1 MNATV
6 SPQSVSPSR
15 VRWFYSAASLSL
27 LVLTFIG
34 FQLFYL
40 QGMAYPGRPLT
51 PPIRTLLIVHGC
63 LMTGWMLL
71 SVAQPLLVGTK
82 RVRWH
87 MRLGILGVVLAA
99 GIVIV
104 GVNVGIEA
112 ARFTPPDFL
121 LFGLNPKEF
130 MTVPVLGILM
140 FGLFV
145 LVGVLNRYRPSVHRP
160 TMLLASVSV
169 IGAALGRMGPLN
181 AIFAGTLW
189 EQLFGAFFTSVVLA
203 AIFLL
208 MKCLVFKSFDVWFAM
223 GFATFTA
230 SCAAITLIAK
240 TAAWDRF
247 ATFLLQ

>member
-1 MNATV
+1 MNTTGSA
-6 SPQSVSPSR
+6 QSVSPSR

-27 LVLTFIG
+27 LVLMFIG

-63 LMTGWMLL
+63 LMTAWMLL

-104 GVNVGIEA
+104 GVKVGIEA

-121 LFGLNPKEF
+121 LFGLTPKEF
-130 MTVPVLGILM
+130 LTVPVLGILM

-145 LVGVLNRYRPSVHRP
+145 LVGVLNRHRPLVHRP
-160 TMLLASVSV
+160 TMFLASVSV
-169 IGAALGRMGPLN
+169 IAAALGRMGPLN
-181 AIFAGTLW
+181 ALFAGTLW
-189 EQLFGAFFTSVVLA
+189 EQLFGAFFTSVILA
-203 AIFLL
+203 AIYLL
-208 MKCLVFKSFDVWFAM
+208 LKCLLSKSFDRWFAV

-230 SCAAITLIAK
+230 ACAAITLIAK

-247 ATFLLQ
+247 ATFVLQ